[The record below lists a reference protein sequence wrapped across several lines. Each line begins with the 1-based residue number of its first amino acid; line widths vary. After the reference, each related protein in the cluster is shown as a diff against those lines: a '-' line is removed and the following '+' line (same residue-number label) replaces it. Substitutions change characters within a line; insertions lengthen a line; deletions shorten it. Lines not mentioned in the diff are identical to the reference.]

1 MGTITPNEGGTAPG
15 RGNEI
20 NLADAGLGRVP
31 IAITVVALLFAV
43 LAPIRAY
50 PDSPLEVVVGVVLW
64 ILAAVLTWRLLRRP
78 QAVTAALVLA
88 ASTGLMF
95 LPTWGTASGLLTLVA
110 TAAIGL
116 LAGLRPAVF
125 GALVLAVLQLVGSF
139 LIGARDPA
147 DQVVQS
153 VALFLL
159 LVTAGA
165 FGATA
170 RSAEQAR
177 ALAARQGAE
186 LAVTNAK
193 LTASI
198 ATERE
203 LVLAQERAR
212 SARDLHDGL
221 GHRLTLVSMSLE
233 FARRTKDTDP
243 DRAWAEVEV
252 ADATNQDALDVMR
265 RWVRALNPPR
275 PLAGLGGAEA
285 FDVIAE
291 AFRGTG
297 FDVSVEH
304 RGDTAPL
311 PDEVSLYTTRFV
323 QEGLTNVLRHSDA
336 QTVRIDVVQSPAQVR
351 IAVRDDGDPG
361 ASVPEG
367 FGLRSLRERAEELGG
382 SLRFGPMTGAG
393 WETAVVLP
401 LRPAGVAS
409 TAGQS

>member
-1 MGTITPNEGGTAPG
+1 MNGVSGDTDGVDTRFETGDHPPLPKAFAIATVPA
-15 RGNEI
+15 
-20 NLADAGLGRVP
+20 LA
-31 IAITVVALLFAV
+31 FAAFV
-43 LAPIRAY
+43 PIRAY
-50 PDSPLEVVVGVVLW
+50 PDRPPEVAIGTVLL
-64 ILAAVLTWRLLRRP
+64 IISAVLAWRLVRHPGARTAYGLF
-78 QAVTAALVLA
+78 VTSAI
-88 ASTGLMF
+88 LMF
-95 LPTWGTASGLLTLVA
+95 LPTWGTGGVLLALIA
-110 TAAIGL
+110 TAATGM
-116 LAGLRPAVF
+116 LAGFRPAVLL
-125 GALVLAVLQLVGSF
+125 ALLLAVVSVVTSIAIYGTP
-139 LIGARDPA
+139 IEGAFFEG
-147 DQVVQS
+147 
-153 VALFLL
+153 LGLL
-159 LVTAGA
+159 LLMGTIGA

-170 RSAEQAR
+170 RAAEQAR
-177 ALAARQGAE
+177 ALSARQGAE

-193 LTASI
+193 LRASM
-198 ATERE
+198 ANERE

-221 GHRLTLVSMSLE
+221 GHRLTLISMSLE

-275 PLAGLGGAEA
+275 PLAGHGGAEA
-285 FDVIAE
+285 FDVIAD

-336 QTVRIDVVQSPAQVR
+336 QTVRIDIVQSPAQVR

-382 SLRFGPMTGAG
+382 SLLFGPVTGSG

-401 LRPAGVAS
+401 LQPAGVAP
-409 TAGQS
+409 TAGQP